1 MTVMTASTSTA
12 GRQRPDRP
20 RLTRWLLR
28 LHRPA
33 LIIWAGL
40 VALGTA
46 LLLWLAGPVTDAAA
60 KGWRQ
65 WGSCVTA
72 ACRYDQKSI
81 LLFDDTYTYLTLA
94 LAALPFLVA
103 AWAGAALVGREMES
117 GTAQLGWTQGISPA
131 RWLTAKLALPAA
143 AVTTGTSLLVLL
155 HHRAWSTADGRVG
168 TIDPWHTMWSFHANG
183 PTTVAFALT
192 GLAAGAVAGL
202 VLRRTLPALVGTLAL
217 TAGVYGLAW
226 WLMPHLWPAV
236 TRVTSFK
243 EGYGDLYNG
252 LEVDMGLVTAT
263 GGHIPQPACSAS
275 TSEGCRRLY
284 EKLGG
289 VGYYNT
295 YHPSSHFWPLQLTT
309 TALVLAIAALFTVA
323 AFLVLR
329 RLTGALRAAGNLPTT
344 GTAPTAGPVTEG
356 AAG

>member
-1 MTVMTASTSTA
+1 MSVMTASTSTA
-12 GRQRPDRP
+12 GRQRPHRP

-33 LIIWAGL
+33 LLVWAAL
-40 VALGTA
+40 VVVGAA

-60 KGWRQ
+60 EAWRQ
-65 WGSCVTA
+65 WHSCYRSA
-72 ACRYDQKSI
+72 HCAYDQKAI
-81 LLFDDTYTYLTLA
+81 LLFDDTYDYLTLA
-94 LAALPFLVA
+94 LVALPFLVA
-103 AWAGAALVGREMES
+103 AWAGGALTGREMES
-117 GTAQLGWTQGISPA
+117 GTAQLAWTQGVTPA

-143 AVTTGTSLLVLL
+143 AITAGASLLVLL
-155 HHRAWSTADGRVG
+155 HHRAWATAHSRTSSLDA
-168 TIDPWHTMWSFHANG
+168 WHGLLTFHANG
-183 PTTVAFALT
+183 PLVVALALT
-192 GLAAGAVAGL
+192 GLAAGAFAGML
-202 VLRRTLPALVGTLAL
+202 LRRTLPALAGALAL
-217 TAGVYGLAW
+217 TAGVWGLAW

-252 LEVDMGLVTAT
+252 VEVDWGLVTST
-263 GGHIPQPACSAS
+263 GGHIPQPDCSAS
-275 TSEGCRRLY
+275 TSEECRRLF

-309 TALVLAIAALFTVA
+309 SAVVLAIAVLLTVA

-329 RLTGALRAAGNLPTT
+329 RLTGALR
-344 GTAPTAGPVTEG
+344 TADPITEG